1 MTDYITTFTGLH
13 FYPTRP
19 EESAFR
25 IEDIAHA
32 LSLLCRG
39 NGQVKTF
46 LSVGKHCIWCA
57 REAAG
62 RGYSVRVQ
70 LACLLHDACESYL
83 SAVPTPFKR
92 QLPGY
97 EALEDRMLALVYEH
111 FLGSP
116 LTEREA
122 AQVKEIDRDLLW
134 FDLTCLLGE
143 PQSEPEPVMT
153 TVRSYE
159 VLPFAEVERQ
169 YLALYHE
176 LRSQLD
182 AGAV

>member
-1 MTDYITTFTGLH
+1 MQDYITTYTGLH
-13 FYPTRP
+13 FYPLRP
-19 EESAFR
+19 EESEFH

-39 NGQVKTF
+39 NGQVHRF

-70 LACLLHDACESYL
+70 LACLLHDACECYL
-83 SAVPTPFKR
+83 SDVPTPFKR

-97 EALEDRMLALVYEH
+97 EALEDRMLELVYVH
-111 FLGSP
+111 FLGAP
-116 LTEREA
+116 LTEQEA

-134 FDLTCLLGE
+134 FDLTCLLEE

-159 VLPFAEVERQ
+159 VLPFGEVERQ

-176 LRSQLD
+176 LRSQL
-182 AGAV
+182 AEK

>member
-1 MTDYITTFTGLH
+1 MTDYITTYTGAH
-13 FYPTRP
+13 FYPLRP
-19 EESAFR
+19 EESEFR

-62 RGYSVRVQ
+62 RGYSLRVQ
-70 LACLLHDACESYL
+70 LACLLHDACECYL
-83 SAVPTPFKR
+83 SDVPTPFKR
-92 QLPGY
+92 KLPGY

-116 LTEREA
+116 LTEAEE

-143 PQSEPEPVMT
+143 PQPEAEPVMT
-153 TVRSYE
+153 TRRSYE
-159 VLPFAEVERQ
+159 VLPFGEVERQ
-169 YLALYHE
+169 YLELFHAL
-176 LRSQLD
+176 SAQL
-182 AGAV
+182 AKE